1 MSLAINH
8 FYRFGDFTVDTH
20 QKVLLRLGRPMP
32 LTPKVFDT
40 LLILVEQSGRI
51 VEKEELMTRLW
62 PDSFVE
68 EANLTFNIQQLRK
81 SLGDNA
87 RKPQYI
93 ETVPRRGYRFIAE
106 VDEVSTSG
114 NHMGHLPQR
123 LESLDSQPGTASI
136 ESSTNSSLSNMRER
150 AFGAVP
156 AIYSALAPLNKKAIA
171 RVIALALVLAG
182 AGLLVWKFSNSS
194 NQKLREFVAALPLKI
209 EKLTATGES
218 PYAAIS
224 SDGKYLAY
232 THGFV
237 NNQSIWLRQLATNTN
252 IQIVPANGPVFG
264 LAFAH
269 SGEYLYF
276 VKGSPTALYRV
287 SLLGDV
293 PIKIVDGLEGRFSL
307 STDDRHIAFVRRFT
321 NSDGQQVY
329 SLIIANPDG
338 TAERTL
344 LARKYPDKLDAP
356 VWSPDNE
363 SIVCAYGNSAG
374 GGQSVSLVEVRVA
387 DAKTRELSA
396 ERFAN
401 IVKIAWLPQK
411 RGFLMSA
418 GKNIE
423 GYLQLWRVSYP
434 GMEFRQITAGLVS
447 YSDLSITANADKIV
461 ASQTTR
467 ASDVW
472 VGESREAQDLKRITA
487 ATDKLC
493 WTPNRRV
500 IYSSRVSGNED
511 LWMMQPDGSE
521 QRQLTVDSR
530 TNATPT
536 VTPDNHYIVFMS
548 NRTGVFQVWRMN
560 IDGSNQVQLTN
571 GGGKNFP
578 VISSDGKSVLY
589 NSTDNWDL
597 WRTSIDGGE
606 PGHVTE
612 YPAFF
617 PSVSPDGKMIACL
630 GRSESKAALLI
641 LPFAGLQPLKTI
653 DLAGQNFSGT
663 RILWTPDG
671 QALIYAAERDGVT
684 RLVKQSLSGGRT
696 EEIMKFEDELF
707 DFGYSTDSQM
717 LAVTRGGWQHDI
729 VLIRDLNLY

>member
-1 MSLAINH
+1 MSLEFKH
-8 FYRFGDFTVDTH
+8 FYRFGDFAVDSD
-20 QKVLLRLGRPMP
+20 QKVLLRKGKPLS

-40 LLILVEQSGRI
+40 LLILVENSGRI
-51 VEKEELMTRLW
+51 VKKEELMNQLW

-93 ETVPRRGYRFIAE
+93 ETVPRRGYRFIAK
-106 VDEVSTSG
+106 VDEVSSG
-114 NHMGHLPQR
+114 GNNMVHLTQR
-123 LESLDSQPGTASI
+123 LEKFDSRPRTASI
-136 ESSTNSSLSNMRER
+136 QSSTSSSLSNM
-150 AFGAVP
+150 ADGDLAAPV
-156 AIYSALAPLNKKAIA
+156 IYSAFPRLNKKLIA
-171 RVIALALVLAG
+171 LVIALVLVLAA
-182 AGLLVWKFSNSS
+182 AGLMIWRFSDNSS
-194 NQKLREFVAALPLKI
+194 RDLGKFVAALPLKI

-218 PYAAIS
+218 PHAAIS

-232 THGFV
+232 TRGFA
-237 NNQSIWLRQLATNTN
+237 NNQSLWLRQLATSTN
-252 IQIVPANGPVFG
+252 IQIVPANGPIFG

-276 VKGSPTALYRV
+276 VKGTPGALYRV

-293 PIKIVDGLEGRFSL
+293 PLKIVDGLEGRFSL
-307 STDDRHIAFVRRFT
+307 SSDDRHIAFVRLVID
-321 NSDGQQVY
+321 SDGQQVY

-344 LARKYPDKLDAP
+344 LTRKYPDKLDAP
-356 VWSPDNE
+356 VWSPENE
-363 SIVCAYGNSAG
+363 SIVCAYGNSAA
-374 GGQSVSLVEVRVA
+374 GGQNVSLVEVRVT
-387 DAKTRELSA
+387 DAMTRELSP

-411 RGFLMSA
+411 RGLIISA
-418 GKNIE
+418 VKNYE
-423 GYLQLWRVSYP
+423 GYDQLWRVSYP
-434 GMEFRQITAGLVS
+434 GMAFRQITAGLVS
-447 YSDLSITANADKIV
+447 YSDLSITANADKFV
-461 ASQTTR
+461 ASQATR

-472 VGESREAQDLKRITA
+472 VGESREPRNLKRITA

-493 WTPNRRV
+493 WTPTRRLV
-500 IYSSRVSGNED
+500 YSSRNSGNED
-511 LWMMQPDGSE
+511 LWIMQPDGSE

-530 TNATPT
+530 TNATPA
-536 VTPDNHYIVFMS
+536 VTPDNQYIVFMS

-578 VISSDGKSVLY
+578 VVSPDGKRVLY
-589 NSTDNWDL
+589 NSTDNWDV

-606 PGHVTE
+606 PAQVTE

-630 GRSESKAALLI
+630 GRRESKAALLI
-641 LPFAGLQPLKTI
+641 LPFAGGQPLKAF
-653 DLAGQNFSGT
+653 DLSGQTFSGT
-663 RILWTPDG
+663 RIEWTPDG
-671 QALIYAAERDGVT
+671 QALLYAIERDGMKM
-684 RLVKQSLSGGRT
+684 LVKQPVNGGRV
-696 EEIMKFEDELF
+696 EEITRFEDDIF
-707 DFGYSTDSQM
+707 DFGYSPDGQL
-717 LAVTRGGWQHDI
+717 LAVTRGGWQHDV
-729 VLIRDLNLY
+729 VLISDLNFN

>member
-1 MSLAINH
+1 MSLEFKH
-8 FYRFGDFTVDTH
+8 FYRFGDFAVDSD
-20 QKVLLRLGRPMP
+20 QKVLLRKGIPLS

-40 LLILVEQSGRI
+40 LLILVENSGRI
-51 VEKEELMTRLW
+51 VKKEELMNQLW

-93 ETVPRRGYRFIAE
+93 ETVPRRGYRFIAK
-106 VDEVSTSG
+106 VDQVSSG
-114 NHMGHLPQR
+114 GNNMVHLSQR
-123 LESLDSQPGTASI
+123 LEKFDSRPGTASI
-136 ESSTNSSLSNMRER
+136 QSSTSSSLSNM
-150 AFGAVP
+150 ADGDLAAPV
-156 AIYSALAPLNKKAIA
+156 IYSAFPRLNKKLIA
-171 RVIALALVLAG
+171 LVIALVLVLAA
-182 AGLLVWKFSNSS
+182 AGLMIWRFSDSRDLG
-194 NQKLREFVAALPLKI
+194 KFVAALPLKI

-218 PYAAIS
+218 PHAAIS

-232 THGFV
+232 TRGFA
-237 NNQSIWLRQLATNTN
+237 NNQSIWLRQLATSTN
-252 IQIVPANGPVFG
+252 IQIVPANGPIFG

-276 VKGSPTALYRV
+276 VKGTPGALYRV

-293 PIKIVDGLEGRFSL
+293 PLKIVDGLEGRFSL
-307 STDDRHIAFVRRFT
+307 SSDDRHIAFVRLVID
-321 NSDGQQVY
+321 SDGQQVY

-344 LARKYPDKLDAP
+344 LTRKYPDKLDAP
-356 VWSPDNE
+356 VWSPENE
-363 SIVCAYGNSAG
+363 SIVCAYGNSAA
-374 GGQSVSLVEVRVA
+374 GGQNVSLVEVRVT
-387 DAKTRELSA
+387 DAMTRELSP

-411 RGFLMSA
+411 RGLIISA
-418 GKNIE
+418 VKNYE
-423 GYLQLWRVSYP
+423 GYDQLWRVSYP
-434 GMEFRQITAGLVS
+434 GMAFRQITAGLVS
-447 YSDLSITANADKIV
+447 YSDLSITANADKFV
-461 ASQTTR
+461 ASQATR

-472 VGESREAQDLKRITA
+472 VGESREPRNLKRITA
-487 ATDKLC
+487 ATDKLW
-493 WTPNRRV
+493 WTPTRRLV
-500 IYSSRVSGNED
+500 YSSRNSGNED
-511 LWMMQPDGSE
+511 LWIMQPDGSE

-530 TNATPT
+530 TNATPA
-536 VTPDNHYIVFMS
+536 VTPDNQYIVFMS

-578 VISSDGKSVLY
+578 VVSPDGKRVLY
-589 NSTDNWDL
+589 NSTDNWDV

-606 PGHVTE
+606 PAQVTE

-641 LPFAGLQPLKTI
+641 LPFAGGQPLKAF
-653 DLAGQNFSGT
+653 DLSGQTFSGT
-663 RILWTPDG
+663 RIEWTPDG
-671 QALIYAAERDGVT
+671 QALLYAIERDGMKM
-684 RLVKQSLSGGRT
+684 LVKQPVNGGRV
-696 EEIMKFEDELF
+696 EEITRFEDDIF
-707 DFGYSTDSQM
+707 DFGYSPDGQL
-717 LAVTRGGWQHDI
+717 LAVTRGGWQHDV
-729 VLIRDLNLY
+729 VLISDLNFN